1 MLNKIFGQYIAKQGD
16 QTDEELERKVQS
28 LLPKG
33 KDLVYLDVGCHDG
46 VKTLRRAKVIGTK
59 NILGIDL
66 KTTGAKLAQKKK
78 IKMYFG
84 DLNDKWP
91 LKSNSIDCITAT
103 EVIEHMVDVDA
114 FITQVKR
121 VLKPGGSV
129 IISTDNLAAYHNIV
143 ALILGY
149 QPYTGPYISKI
160 YPIGHRPNAKYY
172 KNSSYHQM
180 NPHLNVMT
188 AKALRQLLRAY
199 DFDFQK
205 LLGAGFYPIPHP
217 LSEIFS
223 SVDIYH
229 SSHCIGFAKKK

>member
-1 MLNKIFGQYIAKQGD
+1 MFNFGQYIAKQGD
-16 QTDEELERKVQS
+16 LTDLELERKVQS
-28 LLPKG
+28 LLPTG
-33 KDLVYLDVGCHDG
+33 KNLVYLDVGCHDG
-46 VKTLRRAKVIGTK
+46 TKTIKRARVIGTK

-78 IKMYFG
+78 IKMHFG
-84 DLNDKWP
+84 DLNERWPIPDK
-91 LKSNSIDCITAT
+91 SVDCITAT

-114 FITQVKR
+114 FIEQVKR

-143 ALILGY
+143 ALVLGY
-149 QPYTGPYISKI
+149 QPYTGPYISKV

-172 KNSSYHQM
+172 KDASYHQM

-188 AKALRQLLRAY
+188 AKALRQLLMAY
-199 DFDFQK
+199 GFDFKK
-205 LLGAGFYPIPHP
+205 LLGAGLYPIPHP
-217 LSEIFS
+217 VSELIS

-229 SSHCIGFAKKK
+229 SSHCIALALKK